1 MHATDTQAISEAV
14 SAILRDIPAGVTL
27 VAAAKSR
34 AAEEVAAAIGAGV
47 KVIGH
52 NYVQEAERMILT
64 VGKMV
69 RWHFIGHLQANKAKK
84 AAVLFDMIETIDSM
98 HLAETLNRHCAV
110 MRTVMPVLIE
120 VNSGR
125 ETSKSGV
132 FPEQLD
138 NLVRQISTLPKLRVQ
153 GLMTMGPRFG
163 DPEDARP
170 YFRATKEA
178 FDRLADMNIPGVE
191 MRTLSMGMSNSYK
204 VAIEEGANLI
214 RIGSKIFG
222 ERQQRS

>member
-14 SAILRDIPAGVTL
+14 SAVLRDIPAGVTL

-34 AAEEVAAAIGAGV
+34 SAWEISAAIQAGV
-47 KVIGH
+47 KIIGH
-52 NYVQEAERMILT
+52 NYIQEAEHMLMT
-64 VGKMV
+64 SGKQAK
-69 RWHFIGHLQANKAKK
+69 WHFIGRLQRNKAKK

-98 HLAETLNRHCAV
+98 HLAETLNRHCAA

-120 VNSGR
+120 VNSGG
-125 ETSKSGV
+125 EANKSGV

-138 NLVRQISTLPKLRVQ
+138 DLVRQISILPSLRLQ

-222 ERQQRS
+222 ERQQCS